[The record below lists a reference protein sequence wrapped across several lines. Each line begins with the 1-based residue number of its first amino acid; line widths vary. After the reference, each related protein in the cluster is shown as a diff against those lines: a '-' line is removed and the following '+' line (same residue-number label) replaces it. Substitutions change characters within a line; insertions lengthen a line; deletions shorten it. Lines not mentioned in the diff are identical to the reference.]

1 MTGAIESQQ
10 YIKDV
15 SQEMQK
21 RVSKIKKDLNPIYF
35 NLLMNKL
42 ASALPTNFLLNVY
55 KVKKSISVD
64 SSQQFLYDIQNE
76 LRNLLFLLP
85 RICID
90 PSSGQI
96 AQDPSY
102 HQADSYK
109 VFVDKQINKIVV
121 RCKVLGYP
129 PDAQVISD
137 GYQQIIDQHDKDDK
151 NKSTED
157 LVAILT
163 LRGVAP
169 KSSGELKQSLGKFEN
184 WLNSLS

>member
-64 SSQQFLYDIQNE
+64 SS
-76 LRNLLFLLP
+76 
-85 RICID
+85 
-90 PSSGQI
+90 
-96 AQDPSY
+96 
-102 HQADSYK
+102 
-109 VFVDKQINKIVV
+109 
-121 RCKVLGYP
+121 
-129 PDAQVISD
+129 
-137 GYQQIIDQHDKDDK
+137 
-151 NKSTED
+151 
-157 LVAILT
+157 
-163 LRGVAP
+163 
-169 KSSGELKQSLGKFEN
+169 
-184 WLNSLS
+184 